1 MIQSLSLSMGNHL
14 IMYEKCTGPR
24 MEGYGIKMLI
34 GKDDFSKYIY
44 DQVYQHICALE
55 TDGY

>member
-1 MIQSLSLSMGNHL
+1 
-14 IMYEKCTGPR
+14 